1 MNKTMHNERY
11 NISAVQKALKILSLF
26 IRNDEG
32 YTFTRVVNES
42 GGMNKSNVLRILTTL
57 RNEGFLC
64 YDEHTSYYYLGPV
77 FINFKSAGTGNL
89 RIYLEEDLRRAAK
102 ESGMIVHYTV
112 CRNGELKLIFRFF
125 PQSSFESLAL
135 ASMEEGSVPLNATG
149 AGKIYAAFADED
161 IRKQLMDRCRFLS
174 YSHNTITDRNIFE
187 ETVRTVRQQGYAIN
201 NCEHEE
207 FLCCLSRPV
216 FSAGGHLAG
225 ALSFSGLKDMFTG
238 ERYERMDRLSR
249 ELSAELSRRFAY
261 EG

>member
-1 MNKTMHNERY
+1 MPNERY
-11 NISAVQKALKILSLF
+11 NISAVQKALKILSIF
-26 IRNDEG
+26 IRSDEG
-32 YTFTRVVNES
+32 YTFSRVVNES
-42 GGMNKSNVLRILTTL
+42 GGMNKSNVLRILATL
-57 RNEGFLC
+57 RNEGFLS
-64 YDEHTSYYYLGPV
+64 YDETTSCYCRGPV
-77 FINFKSAGTGNL
+77 FIGFRGTGSENL
-89 RIYLEEDLRRAAK
+89 RMYLEEDLRRAAK

-112 CRNGELKLIFRFF
+112 YRNGELKLIFRFF

-135 ASMEEGSVPLNATG
+135 ASMDEGSVPLNATG

-161 IRKQLMDRCRFLS
+161 IRKQLMDSCRFLS
-174 YSHNTITDRNIFE
+174 YSPNTITDRKVFE
-187 ETVRTVRQQGYAIN
+187 ETVRTVRQQGFAIN

-238 ERYERMDRLSR
+238 ERYERMDRMSR

>member
-1 MNKTMHNERY
+1 MHNERY

-26 IRNDEG
+26 IRSDEG
-32 YTFTRVVNES
+32 YTFTSVVNES
-42 GGMNKSNVLRILTTL
+42 GGMNKSNVLRILATL
-57 RNEGFLC
+57 RNEGFLS
-64 YDEHTSYYYLGPV
+64 YDESTSCYCRGPV
-77 FINFKSAGTGNL
+77 FIGFRGTGPENL
-89 RIYLEEDLRRAAK
+89 RMYMEEDLRKAAK

-112 CRNGELKLIFRFF
+112 YRNGELKLIFRFF

-161 IRKQLMDRCRFLS
+161 IRKQLMDSCRFLS
-174 YSHNTITDRNIFE
+174 YSPNTITDRKVFE
-187 ETVRTVRQQGYAIN
+187 ETVRTVRQQGFAIN

-238 ERYERMDRLSR
+238 ERYERMDRMSR